1 MSDLKRIIPLACAI
15 LLLATCGITVQ
26 ASDTDYVLDNDGIRL
41 ATPKTYLVQD
51 VITYLGEEGGNLYEP
66 SDIFIDKEDN
76 IFVADKGNNRIVKL
90 NAEREFEKAYYAEGG
105 LNAPQ
110 GVYYSDF
117 GGLFIADTG
126 NQRIINLNANDQ
138 VVEEFTKP
146 DSAMLEESSDF
157 AVNKLYI
164 SSQGLIYVIK
174 GQQFMTINADN
185 EFKGFI
191 GANSLGY
198 SLKRTLIRM
207 FATEEQKS
215 HMEMEEA
222 PPFNNFIIADN
233 GMIYAVAATDSAQI
247 KKLNASG
254 ENIFPTNYV
263 VERVTDENGRMVAPE
278 YADIAVDSNEI
289 ISVLERKSGHIY
301 QYDQDGNLI
310 TIFGG
315 KGDKRGYFQNPTSI
329 AVNSKGE
336 VYVLDG
342 STGYIHIFAPTSFM
356 ENIKNAI
363 YSYANGHYEV
373 AYEEWKK
380 VVETDVNY
388 PLANMGLGQV
398 LYKMDRAEEA
408 MEYFEIAKTYQ
419 RYGKAFED
427 YRYAFIKA
435 NFFEV
440 VIGCVVVVV
449 AVVVLIFYLQRKSN
463 KYLHDYYF
471 GPDKEMKR

>member
-1 MSDLKRIIPLACAI
+1 MKRIIPLACAI
-15 LLLATCGITVQ
+15 MLFVTCGITVQ

-41 ATPKTYLVQD
+41 ATPKTYLVQE

-90 NAEREFEKAYYAEGG
+90 NSEGEFEKAYYAGG
-105 LNAPQ
+105 SLNSPQ

-117 GGLFIADTG
+117 GGLFVADTG
-126 NQRIINLNANDQ
+126 NQRIVNLDANDQ
-138 VVEEFTKP
+138 IAEEFTKP
-146 DSAMLEESSDF
+146 DSAMLEDSSDF

-164 SSQGLIYVIK
+164 SQQGLLYVIK
-174 GQQFMTINADN
+174 GQQFMTINANN
-185 EFKGFI
+185 EFKGFV
-191 GANSLGY
+191 GANTLGY
-198 SLKRTLIRM
+198 SLTRTLIRM

-247 KKLNASG
+247 KQINASG
-254 ENIFPTNYV
+254 ENIYPTDYV
-263 VERVTDENGRMVAPE
+263 AEKVYDSDGRQIDADYV
-278 YADIAVDSNEI
+278 DIALDSDGI
-289 ISVLERKSGHIY
+289 ISVLERNTGHIS
-301 QYDQDGNLI
+301 QYDQEGNLI

-315 KGDKRGYFQNPTSI
+315 KGDKKGYFQNPTSL
-329 AVNSKGE
+329 AVNSRGE

-363 YSYANGHYEV
+363 NSYANGDYEI
-373 AYEEWKK
+373 AHDEWKK
-380 VVETDVNY
+380 VIETDVNY

-408 MEYFEIAKTYQ
+408 MEYFEIAKTHQ

-435 NFFEV
+435 NFFA
-440 VIGCVVVVV
+440 VV
-449 AVVVLIFYLQRKSN
+449 AGCIVIVVGLVVLIFYLQRKSN
-463 KYLHDYYF
+463 KFLHDYYF
-471 GPDKEMKR
+471 GADKEMKR